1 MKYIEV
7 KVRPIP
13 TSSDKS
19 SDKSLKGA
27 SRVYV
32 NKEVLVELTGT
43 ALENGKPCFV
53 ERTLED
59 GRAVTREASLWAA
72 TDPKMSRAVVQM
84 SKPFQ
89 DACEFKLGDQ
99 VKLIYTDGKAIP
111 EAEEVVIED
120 LTVDQPSIKQENL
133 IHWAWAIKGQLMG
146 MEEVFPG
153 LAIKRIAGDGTF
165 RNFKV
170 RTVNG
175 SSVANARI
183 TPASTN
189 VQIWN
194 GQDLD
199 TGAASARP
207 TRLQV
212 DVIPGLEH
220 QIQELNQHLHMWS
233 GPFKSSTAR
242 KSCGL
247 VFHGGHGT
255 GKTMLLNH
263 VCETGWGTV
272 YRIQPSDKLSFI
284 LESFQK
290 ARENQPSIVV
300 MDEFEELIDKERSNR
315 NAVIQAVVDFLDK
328 LAADA
333 ASKNERPKVVVFAAC
348 LDYLTNMPP
357 KLTRM
362 GRFKTHINLPL
373 PDAQR
378 RKAILS
384 SFDLPLPLESRD
396 SILTSLSN
404 RTHAYNGEDLAVLV
418 EEAEFLWENQ
428 LGQSEDAEDTEDAE
442 REDAPAGDYFTEQI
456 LDQALHN
463 IGPSAMH
470 DINLKPPPVH
480 WDDIG
485 GQEEVKKSLQEA
497 ISIATEA
504 KESLLRY
511 ISNPP
516 KGFLLYGPPGCSKTM
531 AAQAL
536 ATEADLN
543 FFAVKGAELLNMYVG
558 ESERQ
563 VRQLFQR
570 AREAAPSIIFFD
582 EIDSIGGQ
590 RSGFGGS
597 SGASSGG
604 SGLNVLTTLL
614 NEMQGF
620 ELTKGV
626 LVLAATNRPQA
637 LDPALLRPG
646 RFDKLIYVGPPN
658 ETARAAILRKFL
670 TTRLT
675 APGIDIEELAKETE
689 GFSGAEVMGICN
701 SAGME
706 ARRRRDEGGVVG
718 ITMEDFKEEI
728 GRAPRM
734 ITREMLTLYES
745 WAKKFLKGTGL
756 FS

>member
-1 MKYIEV
+1 MKFIEV

-19 SDKSLKGA
+19 SDKTLKGA
-27 SRVYV
+27 SRIYV
-32 NKEVLVELTGT
+32 NKEILLELTGT
-43 ALENGKPCFV
+43 ALENGKPCFI

-89 DACEFKLGDQ
+89 DACELKLGDQ
-99 VKLIYTDGKAIP
+99 VKIIYTDGKAIP
-111 EAEEVVIED
+111 DAEEVVIED
-120 LTVDQPSIKQENL
+120 VTVDQPDIKEENS
-133 IHWAWAIKGQLMG
+133 IHWVWAVKGQLIG

-153 LAIKRIAGDGTF
+153 LTIKRVAGEGIF

-175 SSVANARI
+175 SSIANARF
-183 TPASTN
+183 TPASTK
-189 VQIWN
+189 VHIGK
-194 GQDLD
+194 GQDLG
-199 TGAASARP
+199 TGAPSARP
-207 TRLQV
+207 AQLQL
-212 DVIPGLEH
+212 DMIPGLEH
-220 QIQELNQHLHMWS
+220 QIRELNQHLRMWS
-233 GPFKSSTAR
+233 GPFRSPAAR

-247 VFHGGHGT
+247 VLHGGHGT
-255 GKTMLLNH
+255 GKTTLLNH

-272 YRIQPSDKLSFI
+272 HRIQPSDKLASI
-284 LESFQK
+284 NETFQK

-315 NAVIQAVVDFLDK
+315 NAVIQAVADFLDK

-333 ASKNERPKVVVFAAC
+333 TAKNERPKVVVFAAC

-357 KLTRM
+357 KLTRI
-362 GRFKTHINLPL
+362 GRFKTHINLPI
-373 PDAQR
+373 PDADR

-384 SFDLPLPLESRD
+384 SFDMPLPPDTKESM
-396 SILTSLSN
+396 LTTLSE

-418 EEAEFLWENQ
+418 EEAEHIWETG
-428 LGQSEDAEDTEDAE
+428 LGQTEGEGRPEAE
-442 REDAPAGDYFTEQI
+442 YISEQI
-456 LDQALHN
+456 LEHALQN
-463 IGPSAMH
+463 VGPSAMH

-497 ISIATEA
+497 ISLATEP

-511 ISNPP
+511 IANPP

-563 VRQLFQR
+563 IRQLFQR

-590 RSGFGGS
+590 RSGFGS
-597 SGASSGG
+597 TSGASSGG

-620 ELTKGV
+620 ELTQGV

-658 ETARAAILRKFL
+658 EAARAAIFRKFL
-670 TTRLT
+670 ATRQA
-675 APGIDIEELAKETE
+675 APDIDIEELARETE
-689 GFSGAEVMGICN
+689 GFSGAETMGICN
-701 SAGME
+701 NAGLE
-706 ARRRRDEGGVVG
+706 ARRRRDCAGDDGG
-718 ITMEDFKEEI
+718 ISMEDYREEI
-728 GRAPRM
+728 KKAPRM
-734 ITREMLTLYES
+734 ITKEMLSSYES

>member
-1 MKYIEV
+1 MKFIEV

-19 SDKSLKGA
+19 SDKTLKGA

-32 NKEVLVELTGT
+32 NKEILLELTGT
-43 ALENGKPCFV
+43 ALENGKPCYV
-53 ERTLED
+53 ERSLED

-99 VKLIYTDGKAIP
+99 VKLIYTDGKMIP
-111 EAEEVVIED
+111 DAEQVVLED
-120 LTVDQPSIKQENL
+120 VTVDQPTIKEENL
-133 IHWAWAIKGQLMG
+133 VHWEWAIQGQLMG

-153 LAIKRIAGDGTF
+153 LAIKRVAGEGIF
-165 RNFKV
+165 RNFKI
-170 RTVNG
+170 RSVNG
-175 SSVANARI
+175 SVFSNARFI
-183 TPASTN
+183 SASTK
-189 VQIWN
+189 VQIWT
-194 GQDLD
+194 GQDLEA
-199 TGAASARP
+199 GAASARP
-207 TRLQV
+207 TQLQV
-212 DVIPGLEH
+212 DMITGLEP
-220 QIQELNQHLHMWS
+220 QIRELNQHLRMWS
-233 GPFKSSTAR
+233 GPFKSPAAR

-247 VFHGGHGT
+247 VLHGGHGT
-255 GKTMLLNH
+255 GKSMLLNH
-263 VCETGWGTV
+263 ICETGWGTV
-272 YRIQPSDKLSFI
+272 HRIQPSDKLASI
-284 LESFQK
+284 NEIFQK
-290 ARENQPSIVV
+290 ARESQPSVIVI
-300 MDEFEELIDKERSNR
+300 DEFEELIDKERSNR
-315 NAVIQAVVDFLDK
+315 NAVIQAIADFLDK

-333 ASKNERPKVVVFAAC
+333 TWKNERPKVVVFAAC
-348 LDYLTNMPP
+348 LDYLANMPP
-357 KLTRM
+357 KLTRI

-373 PDAQR
+373 PDADR

-384 SFDLPLPLESRD
+384 SFEMPLPPDDRE
-396 SILTSLSN
+396 SILTTLSE

-418 EEAEFLWENQ
+418 EEAEHIWE
-428 LGQSEDAEDTEDAE
+428 TK
-442 REDAPAGDYFTEQI
+442 
-456 LDQALHN
+456 LDQVEHTEGEEVPEAEFLSEHILEQALQN

-497 ISIATEA
+497 ISLATEP

-511 ISNPP
+511 IANPP

-563 VRQLFQR
+563 IRQLFQR

-590 RSGFGGS
+590 RSGFGS
-597 SGASSGG
+597 TSGASSGGG

-620 ELTKGV
+620 ELTQGV

-658 ETARAAILRKFL
+658 EVARAAILRKFL
-670 TTRLT
+670 ATRHT
-675 APGIDIEELAKETE
+675 ASDIDVEELAKETD
-689 GFSGAEVMGICN
+689 GFSGAETMGICN
-701 SAGME
+701 NAGLE
-706 ARRRRDEGGVVG
+706 ARRRRDGGGDEVG
-718 ITMEDFKEEI
+718 ISMEDFREEI
-728 GRAPRM
+728 KKAPRM
-734 ITREMLTLYES
+734 ITWEMLSSYET
-745 WAKKFLKGTGL
+745 WAKKFLKGSGL

>member
-1 MKYIEV
+1 MKFIEV

-27 SRVYV
+27 SRIYV
-32 NKEVLVELTGT
+32 NKEVLLELTGT

-53 ERTLED
+53 EKTLED

-111 EAEEVVIED
+111 DAEEVVVED
-120 LTVDQPSIKQENL
+120 VTVDQPSMKQESFV
-133 IHWAWAIKGQLMG
+133 HWEWAIKGQLIG

-153 LAIKRIAGDGTF
+153 LAIKRIAGEGTF
-165 RNFKV
+165 RSFKV

-175 SSVANARI
+175 SFTSNARF
-183 TPASTN
+183 TPTSTK
-189 VQIWN
+189 VQIWS
-194 GQDLD
+194 GQDIEA
-199 TGAASARP
+199 GAASARP

-212 DVIPGLEH
+212 DTIPGLEH
-220 QIQELNQHLHMWS
+220 QIQELNQHLRMWS
-233 GPFKSSTAR
+233 GPFRSSAAR

-263 VCETGWGTV
+263 ICETGWGTV
-272 YRIQPSDKLSFI
+272 HRIQPSDKLASI
-284 LESFQK
+284 NETFQK
-290 ARENQPSIVV
+290 ARENQPSIVI

-333 ASKNERPKVVVFAAC
+333 TSRNERPKVVVFAAC
-348 LDYLTNMPP
+348 LDYLTNMPA
-357 KLTRM
+357 KLTRI

-373 PDAQR
+373 PDAHR

-384 SFDLPLPLESRD
+384 SFDMPLPPDSRESM
-396 SILTSLSN
+396 LTSLSD

-418 EEAEFLWENQ
+418 EEAEHLWETKLSQ
-428 LGQSEDAEDTEDAE
+428 TEDDGSEDAPDA
-442 REDAPAGDYFTEQI
+442 DYISEQI
-456 LDQALHN
+456 LEQALQN

-497 ISIATEA
+497 ISLATEP

-511 ISNPP
+511 IANPP

-563 VRQLFQR
+563 IRQLFQR

-590 RSGFGGS
+590 RSGFGGA
-597 SGASSGG
+597 SGASSSSGG

-620 ELTKGV
+620 ELTQGV

-658 ETARAAILRKFL
+658 EAARAAILRKFL
-670 TTRLT
+670 ATRQT

-689 GFSGAEVMGICN
+689 GFSGAETMGICN
-701 SAGME
+701 NAGLE
-706 ARRRRDEGGVVG
+706 ARRRRDAGGVVG

-728 GRAPRM
+728 GKAPRM
-734 ITREMLTLYES
+734 ITREMLTSYES

>member
-1 MKYIEV
+1 MKYIEA

-27 SRVYV
+27 SRIYV
-32 NKEVLVELTGT
+32 NKEVLLELTGT

-53 ERTLED
+53 ERTLEN
-59 GRAVTREASLWAA
+59 GQAVTREASLWAA

-99 VKLIYTDGKAIP
+99 VKLIYTDGKTISD
-111 EAEEVVIED
+111 AEEVILED
-120 LTVDQPSIKQENL
+120 VTVDQSSIKQENL
-133 IHWAWAIKGQLMG
+133 VHWAWVIKGQLMG

-153 LAIKRIAGDGTF
+153 LAIKRIAGEGAF

-170 RTVNG
+170 KTVNG
-175 SSVANARI
+175 SLTANARF
-183 TPASTN
+183 TPASTK
-189 VQIWN
+189 VQIWT

-199 TGAASARP
+199 PGAATARP
-207 TRLQV
+207 TLLQV
-212 DVIPGLEH
+212 DMIHGLEH
-220 QIQELNQHLHMWS
+220 QIQELNRHLRTWS
-233 GPFKSSTAR
+233 GPFRSSATS

-263 VCETGWGTV
+263 ISKTGWGTV
-272 YRIQPSDKLSFI
+272 YRIQPSDKLSSI
-284 LESFQK
+284 LELFQK
-290 ARENQPSIVV
+290 ARDNQPSIII

-315 NAVIQAVVDFLDK
+315 NAVIQAVVEFLDK

-357 KLTRM
+357 KLTRI
-362 GRFKTHINLPL
+362 GRFKAHINLPL
-373 PDAQR
+373 PDARR

-384 SFDLPLPLESRD
+384 SFDLPLLPDAKD
-396 SILTSLSN
+396 SILTTLSD

-418 EEAEFLWENQ
+418 EEAVHIWDNELSQTDGVE
-428 LGQSEDAEDTEDAE
+428 GGDTPGA
-442 REDAPAGDYFTEQI
+442 DYITEQI
-456 LDQALHN
+456 LEQALQN

-497 ISIATEA
+497 ISLATEP

-511 ISNPP
+511 IANPP

-563 VRQLFQR
+563 IRQLFQR

-582 EIDSIGGQ
+582 EVDSIGGQ

-620 ELTKGV
+620 ELTQGV

-670 TTRLT
+670 ANRET

-689 GFSGAEVMGICN
+689 GFSGAETMGICN
-701 SAGME
+701 NAGLE
-706 ARRRRDEGGVVG
+706 ARRRRDDGGAVG

-734 ITREMLTLYES
+734 ITREMLTSYES

>member
-1 MKYIEV
+1 MKFIEV

-19 SDKSLKGA
+19 SDKTLKGA
-27 SRVYV
+27 SRIYV
-32 NKEVLVELTGT
+32 NKEILLELTGT

-89 DACEFKLGDQ
+89 DACEYKLGDQ
-99 VKLIYTDGKAIP
+99 VKLIYTDGKTIP
-111 EAEEVVIED
+111 DAEEVVIED
-120 LTVDQPSIKQENL
+120 VTVDQPSIKQESL
-133 IHWAWAIKGQLMG
+133 VHWEWAVKGQLMG

-153 LAIKRIAGDGTF
+153 LAIKRISGEGIF
-165 RNFKV
+165 RSFKV

-175 SSVANARI
+175 SFIANARF
-183 TPASTN
+183 TPVSTK
-189 VQIWN
+189 VQLWT
-194 GQDLD
+194 GQDLE
-199 TGAASARP
+199 TGAAGARP
-207 TRLQV
+207 TRLHV
-212 DVIPGLEH
+212 GIIPGLEH
-220 QIQELNQHLHMWS
+220 QIRELNQHLRMWS
-233 GPFKSSTAR
+233 GPFRSSAAR

-247 VFHGGHGT
+247 VLHGGHGT
-255 GKTMLLNH
+255 GKTTLLNH
-263 VCETGWGTV
+263 ICETGWGTV
-272 YRIQPSDKLSFI
+272 HRIQPSDKLSSI
-284 LESFQK
+284 NETFQK
-290 ARENQPSIVV
+290 ARENQPSIIV

-315 NAVIQAVVDFLDK
+315 NAVIQAVADYLDK
-328 LAADA
+328 LTADA
-333 ASKNERPKVVVFAAC
+333 TLKNERPKVVVFAAC

-357 KLTRM
+357 KLTRI

-373 PDAQR
+373 PDVDR
-378 RKAILS
+378 RRAILS
-384 SFDLPLPLESRD
+384 SFDLPLPPAAKD
-396 SILTSLSN
+396 SILTTLSD

-418 EEAEFLWENQ
+418 EEAEHIWETRLDQNEE
-428 LGQSEDAEDTEDAE
+428 GGSV
-442 REDAPAGDYFTEQI
+442 DAPEADYISEEI
-456 LDQALHN
+456 LEQALQN

-497 ISIATEA
+497 ISLATEP

-511 ISNPP
+511 IANPP

-563 VRQLFQR
+563 IRQLFQR

-590 RSGFGGS
+590 RSGFGGAGA
-597 SGASSGG
+597 GASSGG

-620 ELTKGV
+620 ELTQGV

-658 ETARAAILRKFL
+658 EAARAAILRKFL
-670 TTRLT
+670 ANRQT

-689 GFSGAEVMGICN
+689 GFSGAETMGICN
-701 SAGME
+701 NAGLE
-706 ARRRRDEGGVVG
+706 ARRRRDAGGVVG
-718 ITMEDFKEEI
+718 ITMEDFQEEI
-728 GRAPRM
+728 GKAPRM
-734 ITREMLTLYES
+734 ITREMLTSYES

>member
-1 MKYIEV
+1 MKFIEV

-19 SDKSLKGA
+19 SDKTLKGA
-27 SRVYV
+27 SRIYV
-32 NKEVLVELTGT
+32 NKEILLELTGT

-89 DACEFKLGDQ
+89 DACEYKLGDQ
-99 VKLIYTDGKAIP
+99 VKLIYTDGKTIP
-111 EAEEVVIED
+111 DAEEVVIED
-120 LTVDQPSIKQENL
+120 VTVDQPSIKQESL
-133 IHWAWAIKGQLMG
+133 VHWEWAVKGQLMG

-153 LAIKRIAGDGTF
+153 LAIKRIAGEGIF
-165 RNFKV
+165 RSFKV
-170 RTVNG
+170 RSVNG
-175 SSVANARI
+175 SFIANARF
-183 TPASTN
+183 TPVSTK
-189 VQIWN
+189 VQLWT
-194 GQDLD
+194 GQDLE
-199 TGAASARP
+199 TGAAGARP

-212 DVIPGLEH
+212 GIIPGLEH
-220 QIQELNQHLHMWS
+220 QIRELNQHLRMWS
-233 GPFKSSTAR
+233 GPFRSSAAR

-247 VFHGGHGT
+247 VLHGGHGT
-255 GKTMLLNH
+255 GKTTLLNH
-263 VCETGWGTV
+263 ICETGWGTV
-272 YRIQPSDKLSFI
+272 HRVQPSDKLSSI
-284 LESFQK
+284 NETFQK
-290 ARENQPSIVV
+290 ARENQPSIIV

-315 NAVIQAVVDFLDK
+315 NAVIQAVADYLDK

-333 ASKNERPKVVVFAAC
+333 ALKNERPKVVVFAAC

-357 KLTRM
+357 KLTRI

-373 PDAQR
+373 PDADR

-384 SFDLPLPLESRD
+384 SFDLPLPPAAKD
-396 SILTSLSN
+396 SILTTLSD

-418 EEAEFLWENQ
+418 EEAEHIWETKLEQN
-428 LGQSEDAEDTEDAE
+428 EDGESV
-442 REDAPAGDYFTEQI
+442 DAPEADYISEEI
-456 LDQALHN
+456 LEQALQN

-497 ISIATEA
+497 ISLATEP

-511 ISNPP
+511 IANPP

-563 VRQLFQR
+563 IRQLFQR

-590 RSGFGGS
+590 RSGFGAAGA
-597 SGASSGG
+597 GASSGG

-620 ELTKGV
+620 ELTQGV

-658 ETARAAILRKFL
+658 EAARAAILRKFL
-670 TTRLT
+670 ANRQT

-689 GFSGAEVMGICN
+689 GFSGAETMGICN
-701 SAGME
+701 NAGLE
-706 ARRRRDEGGVVG
+706 ARRRRDAGGVVG

-728 GRAPRM
+728 GKAPRM
-734 ITREMLTLYES
+734 ITREMLTSYES
-745 WAKKFLKGTGL
+745 WAKKFLKGTEL